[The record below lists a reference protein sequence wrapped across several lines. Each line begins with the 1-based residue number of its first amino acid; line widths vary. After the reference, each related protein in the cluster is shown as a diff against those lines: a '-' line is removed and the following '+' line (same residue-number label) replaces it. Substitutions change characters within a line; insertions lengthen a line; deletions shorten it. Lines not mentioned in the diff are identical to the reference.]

1 MKLVIFAQ
9 LILKEKTM
17 KYEVKKL
24 ENKNMALTID
34 FDHEE
39 WEALVNE
46 SYNKNKGRYKVEGF
60 RQGKA
65 PRKMIEKVYGFEVFF
80 QHKA

>member
-1 MKLVIFAQ
+1 
-9 LILKEKTM
+9 M

-46 SYNKNKGRYKVEGF
+46 SYNKN
-60 RQGKA
+60 
-65 PRKMIEKVYGFEVFF
+65 
-80 QHKA
+80 